1 MRQGESFTLET
12 DDVKKDGTRFPAQIT
27 LSPIFDSQGQVIA
40 TSVISRDISYR
51 KETERMLLQTEK
63 LKMAGEIA
71 AGVAHEIR
79 NPMTVISGFVQMMH
93 NDPNHRYP
101 SYTSLMQSELDRINL
116 IISEFLILAKPQA
129 PQKKQLDVGKILD
142 ECIFLFGPEFV
153 LHDISVKTEVSGP
166 YNAEGEEHHLK
177 QVFIN
182 LLKNAI
188 EAMEDGG
195 TLRITAIRDAAK
207 LKIHFK
213 DDGPGIPPQLAERV
227 FEPFYTTKATGTG
240 LGLLIS
246 QKITQEHG
254 GSLAIDNTE
263 ERGACVIVTL
273 PLLPEQ

>member
-1 MRQGESFTLET
+1 
-12 DDVKKDGTRFPAQIT
+12 
-27 LSPIFDSQGQVIA
+27 
-40 TSVISRDISYR
+40 
-51 KETERMLLQTEK
+51 
-63 LKMAGEIA
+63 
-71 AGVAHEIR
+71 
-79 NPMTVISGFVQMMH
+79 MTVISGFVQMMH

-129 PQKKQLDVGKILD
+129 PQKKQLDIGKILD

-153 LHDISVKTEVSGP
+153 LHQISVKADIAGP
-166 YNAEGEEHHLK
+166 FFAEGEEHHLK

-182 LLKNAI
+182 ILKNAI
-188 EAMEDGG
+188 EAMEHGG
-195 TLRITAIRDAAK
+195 TLRITARQEAAN

-246 QKITQEHG
+246 QKIAQEHG
-254 GSLAIDNTE
+254 GSLAIASTE
-263 ERGACVIVTL
+263 EQGACVIVTL
-273 PLLPEQ
+273 PLKPAQ